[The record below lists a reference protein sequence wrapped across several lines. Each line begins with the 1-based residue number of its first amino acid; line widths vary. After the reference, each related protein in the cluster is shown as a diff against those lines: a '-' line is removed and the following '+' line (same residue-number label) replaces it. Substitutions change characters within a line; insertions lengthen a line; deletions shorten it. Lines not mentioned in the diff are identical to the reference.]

1 VCAIYL
7 ALSRRRREKRI
18 PAVKTVTKDFAE
30 QNRTPSIE
38 PLEKRKRLLL
48 FEREAQRER
57 ERTRKRLKN
66 DDLIGFV
73 LCETTNT
80 RKQTNTCG
88 ERKSFF

>member
-1 VCAIYL
+1 MCAIYL

-38 PLEKRKRLLL
+38 PLEKRKRSLL

-57 ERTRKRLKN
+57 ERKDDDDADFVNPADFKN
-66 DDLIGFV
+66 DDYSDDD
-73 LCETTNT
+73 EKN
-80 RKQTNTCG
+80 
-88 ERKSFF
+88 ERGWWSSK

>member
-1 VCAIYL
+1 MCAIYL

-38 PLEKRKRLLL
+38 PLEKRKRSLL

-57 ERTRKRLKN
+57 ESTRRKRLKN

-73 LCETTNT
+73 LCETTHEN
-80 RKQTNTCG
+80 KQLCG
-88 ERKSFF
+88 EKKSFF